1 MGAKMGMMYYL
12 NGSYNELDR
21 KGIKKDAA
29 NGGDGEKLIIPKVTS
44 TEILKYGE
52 ETLEKM

>member
-1 MGAKMGMMYYL
+1 MGMMYYL